1 MGARKTR
8 DLSAR
13 LEDVRRRFEDWRRA
27 RRPGS
32 PIPGRLWASAAI
44 VAGREG
50 ISRTANAL
58 RVNHA
63 TLKKHIKPPSAG
75 ASASLQEDATA
86 TFVELPHS
94 VRVGSCQCIM
104 ELEDVGGAKMRV
116 RLRSVELPDLAAIS
130 RSFWNPAP

>member
-8 DLSAR
+8 ELSAR
-13 LEDVRRRFEDWRRA
+13 LERVRRAFEEWRRTC
-27 RRPGS
+27 RPGS

-50 ISRTANAL
+50 ISRTANVL
-58 RVNHA
+58 RVNYA
-63 TLKKHIKPPSAG
+63 TLKKHIKPTSAD
-75 ASASLQEDATA
+75 ASALPQEDATT

-94 VRVGSCQCIM
+94 ARVGSCQCMM

-116 RLRSVELPDLAAIS
+116 RLRSVEPLDLAAIC
-130 RSFWNPAP
+130 RSFWNPVP